1 MSALRGSGHEM
12 NKQRNILK
20 ATRLCCCACYLLGLF
35 GLGTQAHAQGSN
47 PLKSSDAKPNGSAP
61 DISGIWM
68 STPPRR
74 VGGPNDSLLDPADKR
89 KPDSATTVPFLP
101 EAEARYKS
109 ANEAD
114 SPTAHC
120 LPPAVPGL
128 MLAPIYPM
136 AILQTPGRV
145 VVIHEF
151 MGFVRWIYTDGQ
163 GHPKDLD
170 PTWLGNSVGKW
181 EGDTLIVDTIGFND
195 KSWLDLH
202 GMTHSD
208 QLHTVERFHRRGAV
222 LEYSLTIEDPK
233 TFSKPW
239 TVHMDYDF
247 KPDWKIA
254 EYFCPENNKD
264 AK

>member
-1 MSALRGSGHEM
+1 MNNIRKSGLGTY
-12 NKQRNILK
+12 KQGIITK
-20 ATRLCCCACYLLGLF
+20 TTRLACFACSLLGLF
-35 GLGTQAHAQGSN
+35 GSATGVHAQNSNLSKSAGAKSGGSV
-47 PLKSSDAKPNGSAP
+47 P

-74 VGGPNDSLLDPADKR
+74 IGGPKDSLLDPADKR
-89 KPDSATTVPFLP
+89 KPDSATVVPFLP
-101 EAEARYKS
+101 EAEAKYKS

-114 SPTAHC
+114 SPSTRC
-120 LPPAVPGL
+120 LPPGIPGL

-136 AILQTPGRV
+136 AILQTPGQV

-151 MGFVRWIYTDGQ
+151 MNTVRWIYTNGQ

-181 EGDTLIVDTIGFND
+181 EGDTFVVDTVGFNN

-202 GMTHSD
+202 GMTHSEE
-208 QLHTVERFHRRGAV
+208 LHTVERFHRRGAV
-222 LEYSLTIEDPK
+222 LEYGITIEDPK
-233 TFSKPW
+233 TFSRPW
-239 TVHMDYDF
+239 TVHMDYDS
-247 KPDWKIA
+247 KPDWKIG
-254 EYFCPENNKD
+254 EYLCAENNKD

>member
-1 MSALRGSGHEM
+1 MGFESTSRRAARMEFLLNGARLGCCAGCLVALLSLAPAMSAQTS
-12 NKQRNILK
+12 
-20 ATRLCCCACYLLGLF
+20 
-35 GLGTQAHAQGSN
+35 
-47 PLKSSDAKPNGSAP
+47 KSSNAAASGAAGTVP

-89 KPDSATTVPFLP
+89 KPDSATMVPFLP

-114 SPTAHC
+114 SPSTRC
-120 LPPAVPGL
+120 LPPGISGL

-151 MGFVRWIYTDGQ
+151 MNVVRWIYTDGQ

-181 EGDTLIVDTIGFND
+181 EGDALVVDTIGFND

-208 QLHTVERFHRRGAV
+208 ELHTVERFHRRGAV

-233 TFSKPW
+233 TFSRPW
-239 TVHMDYDF
+239 TVHMDYES

-254 EYFCPENNKD
+254 EYLCAENNKD